1 LFVALLDKRGEG
13 SLPVRRIAVA
23 IAIAVIAASAI
34 PAVAPSPAL
43 GAGPPL
49 KCSNVTRDGR
59 AFRMC
64 TGKVATRDGAA
75 KLDADVT
82 LPARGRGP
90 FPLVVLMHGIGESK
104 TSYESAMIEGSR
116 ARHHLS
122 NLWFASKGYAV
133 LTFTSRGFDID
144 RLRGDGETG
153 GSRCVNDRI
162 QSVDHDDDLYDDDP
176 ACLAQV
182 SHLNHEVRDTQYLIG
197 QLVDGT
203 LLDAA
208 GVGIARRSIGV
219 VGVSYGGGPA
229 WILTRRNVWRSPKGR
244 RVRLAAAVP
253 ITSWTDLVY
262 ALLPNGRDRDDTVA
276 ETDVE
281 ARQAQP
287 PGVLKQSFVAALYLA
302 LNASSTK
309 PFQLTDYLNTW
320 YERVLDGEPY
330 TDEIAADAFRK
341 LLTKRSAYYISKRG
355 GFQTPTL
362 AVQGFTDLL
371 FSAIEPLRMYQRLR
385 SEDEGAPLSMYFGDW
400 GHPLSQNKADETA
413 YVARLVNRW
422 FDFYLKGRGA
432 DPSGAVEARV
442 TECASDSMGALYR
455 AETWEGLQAEEAAT
469 ELAPFGQ
476 LRSPADDP
484 HSDDLNPV
492 PGVPPAPSSDCSVT
506 GTAVDPDNVAG
517 QVALPEGFE
526 MLGMPEV
533 TLTAD
538 PSAPDM
544 YVAAR
549 LWDVDPASDRQALVD
564 RGVYRL
570 GSTEPQE
577 IRFQLNGNAYTF
589 EAGHQMKLELTAD
602 DSPSFLEYKPSD
614 GTIDVSGVSFSVP
627 RANGDALVR

>member
-1 LFVALLDKRGEG
+1 M
-13 SLPVRRIAVA
+13 RRIAVA
-23 IAIAVIAASAI
+23 ISSAVIAASAL
-34 PAVAPSPAL
+34 PAMAPAPAL
-43 GAGPPL
+43 GASPPL
-49 KCSNVTRDGR
+49 KCSTVTTDGR

-64 TGKVATRDGAA
+64 TGKVATPDGAA
-75 KLDADVT
+75 RIDADVT

-90 FPLVVLMHGIGESK
+90 FPLVVFLHGIGESK
-104 TSYESAMIEGSR
+104 TSYESTTIEGSR
-116 ARHHLS
+116 ARRHLS

-133 LTFTSRGFDID
+133 LNFTSRGFDTD
-144 RLRGDGETG
+144 RFGGNGDAD
-153 GSRCVNDRI
+153 GSRCVDDEI

-182 SHLNHEVRDTQYLIG
+182 SHLNHEVLDTQYLIG
-197 QLVDGT
+197 RLVDGS

-219 VGVSYGGGPA
+219 VGVSYGGGTT
-229 WILTRRNVWRSPKGR
+229 WSLTRRNVWRSPRGR

-253 ITSWTDLVY
+253 IISWTDLVY
-262 ALLPNGRDRDDTVA
+262 ALLPNGRGRDDTVA
-276 ETDVE
+276 ETDAE

-287 PGVLKQSFVAALYLA
+287 PGVLKQSFLAALYLA

-309 PFQLTDYLNTW
+309 PFQLTDYLNAW

-330 TDEIAADAFRK
+330 TDEIATDAFRK

-385 SEDEGAPLSMYFGDW
+385 AEDGGPPMSLYFGDW

-413 YVARLVNRW
+413 HIAKLVNRW
-422 FDFYLKGRGA
+422 LDFYLRGRGA
-432 DPSGAVEARV
+432 NPSGVVEARI
-442 TECASDSMGALYR
+442 TECVSDSMGPLYR
-455 AETWEGLQAEEAAT
+455 AETWEGLQAEDVVT
-469 ELAPFGQ
+469 ELAPSGE
-476 LRSPADDP
+476 LGSPADDP

-492 PGVPPAPSSDCSVT
+492 PGVTPALRNDCSVT
-506 GTAVDPDNVAG
+506 GTAVDPDNVAA

-526 MLGMPEV
+526 MMGMPEV

-544 YVAAR
+544 YIAAR
-549 LWDVDPASDRQALVD
+549 LWDVDPATDRQTLVD

-589 EAGHQMKLELTAD
+589 EAGHEMKLELTAD

-614 GTIDVSGVSFSVP
+614 GTIDVSDVSFSVP
-627 RANGDALVR
+627 RANGAALVP